1 MQVVIIISHLDDIAN
16 IASIVVALYFIL
28 SYNIINY
35 IVESAVEKSILMWGI
50 FISIV
55 LILLILD
62 LGVFHKKDREIGFKE
77 SLWMSA
83 FYIVMSLIFGLW
95 VWYIKGL
102 DSFAEYITGFLVEK
116 SLALDNIFLISLVFS
131 SLSIPLKYQHRVLFW
146 GILGVIV
153 LRAIMIGLGVQIITR
168 FEWILYVFAAFMV
181 FTGIKMFFISH
192 KPVEISSNILLI
204 WMKKHLNITDKLHA
218 QKFFVYQKVPQSTTK
233 KLFVTPLFISLVMV
247 ELIDLIFAVDSIP
260 AIFAITQ
267 DPYIVYT
274 SNIFAILGLRAL
286 YFALASII
294 DRFYYLKYAL
304 ATVLIFIGSKIFIAD
319 ALDLAKIPPMLSLT
333 ITFTILVSGV
343 ICSFLREKEVKKHNA
358 DING

>member
-1 MQVVIIISHLDDIAN
+1 M
-16 IASIVVALYFIL
+16 
-28 SYNIINY
+28 
-35 IVESAVEKSILMWGI
+35 EKSLLIWGI
-50 FISIV
+50 FIAVV

-83 FYIVMSLIFGLW
+83 FYILMAVLFGLW

-102 DSFAEYITGFLVEK
+102 DGFAEYITGFLVEK

-168 FEWILYVFAAFMV
+168 FEWILYIFAAFMII
-181 FTGIKMFFISH
+181 TGIKMFFMSS
-192 KPVEISSNILLI
+192 KPVEISQNPLLI
-204 WMKKHLNITDKLHA
+204 WMRKHLNITDKLHD
-218 QKFFVYQKVPQSTTK
+218 QKFFVYQDVPQSNTK

-247 ELIDLIFAVDSIP
+247 EFIDLIFAVDSIP

-304 ATVLIFIGSKIFIAD
+304 AAVLIFIGSKIFIAD
-319 ALDLAKIPPMLSLT
+319 ALNLAKIPPMLSLT
-333 ITFTILVSGV
+333 ITVTILALGV
-343 ICSFLREKEVKKHNA
+343 LCSFLREKTITK
-358 DING
+358 DR

>member
-1 MQVVIIISHLDDIAN
+1 MD
-16 IASIVVALYFIL
+16 
-28 SYNIINY
+28 
-35 IVESAVEKSILMWGI
+35 KSIFMWVV
-50 FISIV
+50 FISVV
-55 LILLILD
+55 LTLLALD

-77 SLWMSA
+77 SLWMSS
-83 FYIVMSLIFGLW
+83 FYIIMAIIFGLW
-95 VWYIKGL
+95 IWYIKGI

-116 SLALDNIFLISLVFS
+116 SLALDNIFLISLIFS

-146 GILGVIV
+146 GILGVII
-153 LRAIMIGLGVQIITR
+153 LRAIMIGLGAHIITR
-168 FEWILYVFAAFMV
+168 FEWILYIFAAFMI

-192 KPVEISSNILLI
+192 KPVEISDNLLLI
-204 WMKKHLNITDKLHA
+204 WMRKHLNITDKLHA
-218 QKFFVYQKVPQSTTK
+218 QKFWIYEVDPHSKTK

-247 ELIDLIFAVDSIP
+247 EFIDLVFAVDSIP

-304 ATVLIFIGSKIFIAD
+304 AAVLIFIGSKIFIAD
-319 ALDLAKIPPMLSLT
+319 ALNLAKIPPLFSLT
-333 ITFTILVSGV
+333 ITLTILAAGV
-343 ICSFLREKEVKKHNA
+343 VCSFVRNQRMKQ
-358 DING
+358 DDGGFNG

>member
-1 MQVVIIISHLDDIAN
+1 M
-16 IASIVVALYFIL
+16 
-28 SYNIINY
+28 
-35 IVESAVEKSILMWGI
+35 EKSIFMWCV
-50 FISIV
+50 FIAIV
-55 LILLILD
+55 LVLLVLD

-77 SLWMSA
+77 SLWMSS
-83 FYIVMSLIFGLW
+83 FYILIALIFGLW

-146 GILGVIV
+146 GVLGVV
-153 LRAIMIGLGVQIITR
+153 LLRGIMIGLGAQIISR
-168 FEWILYVFAAFMV
+168 FEWILYIFAAFMI

-192 KPVEISSNILLI
+192 KPVEISENLLLI
-204 WMKKHLNITDKLHA
+204 WMRKHLNITNKFYG
-218 QKFFVYQKVPQSTTK
+218 QKFFAYQNAAHSKTK
-233 KLFVTPLFISLVMV
+233 TLFVTPLFISLVMV
-247 ELIDLIFAVDSIP
+247 EFIDLIFAVDSIP

-319 ALDLAKIPPMLSLT
+319 ALNLAKIPPTLSLT
-333 ITFTILVSGV
+333 ITFAILALGV
-343 ICSFLREKEVKKHNA
+343 VCSFIRKKNS
-358 DING
+358 GKK

>member
-1 MQVVIIISHLDDIAN
+1 M
-16 IASIVVALYFIL
+16 
-28 SYNIINY
+28 
-35 IVESAVEKSILMWGI
+35 EKSLFIWGF
-50 FISIV
+50 FIAIV
-55 LILLILD
+55 LGLLALD
-62 LGVFHKKDREIGFKE
+62 LGFFHKKERVIKFKE
-77 SLWMSA
+77 SLWMSFFYVLIA
-83 FYIVMSLIFGLW
+83 FVFGFW
-95 VWYIKGL
+95 IWYVKGL
-102 DSFAEYITGFLVEK
+102 NGFAEYITGFLVEK

-153 LRAIMIGLGVQIITR
+153 LRAIMIALGVQIITR
-168 FEWILYVFAAFMV
+168 FEWVLYLFAAFMV

-192 KPVEISSNILLI
+192 KAVDISENRLLI
-204 WMKKHLNITDKLHA
+204 WMRNHLNITDKLHDE
-218 QKFFVYQKVPQSTTK
+218 KFFVYQNIGKSKTQ

-247 ELIDLIFAVDSIP
+247 EFIDLIFAVDSIP

-267 DPYIVYT
+267 DPYIIYT

-319 ALDLAKIPPMLSLT
+319 ALNIAKIPPIVSLT
-333 ITFTILVSGV
+333 ITFTILISGV
-343 ICSFLREKEVKKHNA
+343 LFSVIKNNVSKKKN
-358 DING
+358 I

>member
-1 MQVVIIISHLDDIAN
+1 M
-16 IASIVVALYFIL
+16 
-28 SYNIINY
+28 
-35 IVESAVEKSILMWGI
+35 EKSLLMWGM
-50 FISIV
+50 FIAVV

-62 LGVFHKKDREIGFKE
+62 LGVFHKKEREIGFKE

-83 FYIVMSLIFGLW
+83 FYIIMALIFGVW
-95 VWYIKGL
+95 IWYIKGL
-102 DSFAEYITGFLVEK
+102 DGFAEYITGFFVEK

-168 FEWILYVFAAFMV
+168 FEWILYIFAAFMI
-181 FTGIKMFFISH
+181 FTGIKMFFMSN
-192 KPVEISSNILLI
+192 KPVEISQNALLI
-204 WMKKHLNITDKLHA
+204 WMRKHLNITDKLHE
-218 QKFFVYQKVPQSTTK
+218 QKFFIYQNVAQSKTK

-247 ELIDLIFAVDSIP
+247 EFIDLIFAVDSIP

-304 ATVLIFIGSKIFIAD
+304 AAVLIFIGSKIFIAD
-319 ALDLAKIPPMLSLT
+319 ALNLAKIPPMLSLT
-333 ITFTILVSGV
+333 ITVTILALGV
-343 ICSFLREKEVKKHNA
+343 LYSFLREKTITK
-358 DING
+358 DR